1 MEDGRLDRLLK
12 ELPRVPASPGFTGR
26 VLSRLDQPAGGAK
39 RAERA
44 ERAERGRWG
53 LLWPRLALPAAALA
67 VALGAVAVT
76 HQVRAERVRSEAAE
90 VRQLLD
96 EIRDEHGRLEDDLR
110 ELDHLAAEPVLY
122 LGGDDD
128 FDLVVDLGRVPEP
141 SGAPVHAKN
150 PAPRL

>member
-12 ELPRVPASPGFTGR
+12 ELPRIPASPGFTGR
-26 VLSRLDQPAGGAK
+26 VLSRLDQPAS
-39 RAERA
+39 ER
-44 ERAERGRWG
+44 RRGRWG

-67 VALGAVAVT
+67 VAFGAVAVT

-96 EIRDEHGRLEDDLR
+96 EIRHEHGRLEDDLR

-128 FDLVVDLGRVPEP
+128 FDLVVDLARVPEP
-141 SGAPVHAKN
+141 SGAPVHASN

>member
-12 ELPRVPASPGFTGR
+12 ELPRIPASPGFTGR
-26 VLSRLDQPAGGAK
+26 VLSRLDQPAG
-39 RAERA
+39 ER
-44 ERAERGRWG
+44 RRGTWG

-67 VALGAVAVT
+67 VAFGAVAVT

-96 EIRDEHGRLEDDLR
+96 EIRQEHGRLEDDLR

-128 FDLVVDLGRVPEP
+128 FDLVVDLARVPEP
-141 SGAPVHAKN
+141 SGAPVHADN